1 MLTRLAHPKWLGG
14 LALATLFAVAC
25 YFLGQ
30 WQWSRY
36 EEKSDRN
43 ATLDRNFAA
52 EPVAFAEAVGPDG
65 IRPGLDWARVELTG
79 TFAKEQIYVRNR
91 PNDTVYGYEIV
102 GILRT
107 PQSGTVAVTRGWV
120 QNSREG
126 AAVLPAVPDP
136 PPGPV
141 TVVGWVR
148 PYERSLGR
156 ELPAG
161 QVASIA
167 RAELADA
174 SGAELAPAFV
184 RAQSET
190 AAGVPVDSGL
200 LPMEPPDRSLGPHQA
215 YALQWW
221 LTMVLGYAFVVLG
234 VRRELREERAEQ
246 DPVAADAAARRRSA
260 RKRTSRWD
268 EEDS

>member
-1 MLTRLAHPKWLGG
+1 MLRRLAHPKWLGG

-36 EEKSDRN
+36 EAKADRN

-52 EPVAFAEAVGPDG
+52 EPVAFADAVDPGG
-65 IRPGLDWARVELTG
+65 VRPGMDWARVELTG
-79 TFAKEQIYVRNR
+79 TYEDEPVYVRNR
-91 PNDTVYGYEIV
+91 PNDGVYGYEIV
-102 GILRT
+102 GILQT
-107 PQSGTVAVTRGWV
+107 PRSGAVAVTRGWL

-126 AAVLPAVPDP
+126 AAVLPQVPAP
-136 PPGPV
+136 PAGPV

-156 ELPAG
+156 DLPDG
-161 QVASIA
+161 QVASVA
-167 RAELADA
+167 RTDLAGTAATD
-174 SGAELAPAFV
+174 LAPAFV

-190 AAGVPVDSGL
+190 AGGVPVDSGL

-221 LTMVLGYAFVVLG
+221 LTMALGYAFVALG
-234 VRRELREERAEQ
+234 VRRELREERAAQ
-246 DPVAADAAARRRSA
+246 DPVAADGAPRRRPA
-260 RKRTSRWD
+260 AKKVSRWD